1 MLSSLD
7 PTPNQIRKLLLEA
20 ADACALSI
28 ASGDE
33 PFFKKLEW
41 WLADGVFNHE
51 PYGMFRTEA
60 PYKKGDA
67 RTIGQYLEQETR
79 HRWDGMETLKDL
91 FAQKVLELTEE
102 WVLKWLPD
110 HVAKMPS
117 PEEWERR
124 WGHEWEEAL
133 YLAGL
138 HPELPDAAWE
148 EFLSLSLSTIVERW
162 REHAA
167 RVATERALQAARMV
181 SRQGLES
188 AIVERVSDEVAHF
201 KSLTPD
207 VSLVEILEF
216 IAIEKSA
223 ISETEIAVYVHSPS
237 ITQATCSRTVKA
249 LQERFPLPKSWRH
262 PGVCPEAIGQSQE

>member
-1 MLSSLD
+1 MLSSLYLSS
-7 PTPNQIRKLLLEA
+7 NQIRKLLLEA

-51 PYGMFRTEA
+51 PYGMFRTDT
-60 PYKKGDA
+60 PYKKGDT
-67 RTIGQYLEQETR
+67 RTIGDYLKQETR
-79 HRWDGMETLKDL
+79 HRWDGMETLRDL
-91 FAQKVLELTEE
+91 FSQKVMEMTEE
-102 WVLKWLPD
+102 WVLKWLPNQ
-110 HVAKMPS
+110 VKKMPS

-124 WGHEWEEAL
+124 WAHEWDEAL

-148 EFLSLSLSTIVERW
+148 EFLSLALTTIVERW
-162 REHAA
+162 RDQAA

-188 AIVERVSDEVAHF
+188 AIVERVSNEVSH
-201 KSLTPD
+201 SRS
-207 VSLVEILEF
+207 VSPELSCLEILESMVSD
-216 IAIEKSA
+216 EVGP
-223 ISETEIAVYVHSPS
+223 SEVEIAVYVHSPPF
-237 ITQATCSRTVKA
+237 TRTASAQIVKA
-249 LQERFPLPKSWRH
+249 LQERFPLPGSWRH
-262 PGVCPEAIGQSQE
+262 PGICPESLAHAQE